1 MGANRD
7 ILNQIEILHLV
18 LMAVAVTMTAV
29 TMAAVVTVM
38 VLAVATAT
46 ATATVMTVAVA
57 AVAAGV
63 KRQPSTQLGTGMT
76 KAGDGHEHNSRRQR
90 TTRVQG
96 G

>member
-1 MGANRD
+1 
-7 ILNQIEILHLV
+7 
-18 LMAVAVTMTAV
+18 MAVAETATAV
-29 TMAAVVTVM
+29 TTAAVVTVM

-46 ATATVMTVAVA
+46 AAATVMTAAVAAVA